1 MKILPFQI
9 PKPGSLALIYQE
21 DKGEL
26 FYDKYHQH
34 SEIQISY
41 IVSGEGTMIIGDT
54 VSPYKEGDIIVIGG
68 GLPHVLKT
76 DSAYGKPSFMQSLF
90 FNMDSFGSDFFN
102 LEEMKSLKSFF
113 KKSENGFKAMS
124 NLTGIRSQFGLLP
137 TASQF
142 ERFVLLLKILNMLS
156 RSRYQTLS
164 GFIPKG
170 RLSNDDG
177 NRISDVMSYS
187 IEHFREHISLGQV
200 SEVASMSKN
209 AFCRYFKKRT
219 NKTYIQFLNEL
230 RVEQASKLLLS
241 RPDLTIAE
249 IAEQCGFQN
258 ISNFNR
264 QFKGIKNMTPSQTQ
278 KIS

>member
-1 MKILPFQI
+1 
-9 PKPGSLALIYQE
+9 
-21 DKGEL
+21 
-26 FYDKYHQH
+26 
-34 SEIQISY
+34 
-41 IVSGEGTMIIGDT
+41 
-54 VSPYKEGDIIVIGG
+54 
-68 GLPHVLKT
+68 
-76 DSAYGKPSFMQSLF
+76 
-90 FNMDSFGSDFFN
+90 
-102 LEEMKSLKSFF
+102 
-113 KKSENGFKAMS
+113 
-124 NLTGIRSQFGLLP
+124 
-137 TASQF
+137 
-142 ERFVLLLKILNMLS
+142 
-156 RSRYQTLS
+156 
-164 GFIPKG
+164 
-170 RLSNDDG
+170 
-177 NRISDVMSYS
+177 
-187 IEHFREHISLGQV
+187 QV

>member
-1 MKILPFQI
+1 
-9 PKPGSLALIYQE
+9 
-21 DKGEL
+21 
-26 FYDKYHQH
+26 
-34 SEIQISY
+34 
-41 IVSGEGTMIIGDT
+41 
-54 VSPYKEGDIIVIGG
+54 
-68 GLPHVLKT
+68 
-76 DSAYGKPSFMQSLF
+76 
-90 FNMDSFGSDFFN
+90 
-102 LEEMKSLKSFF
+102 
-113 KKSENGFKAMS
+113 
-124 NLTGIRSQFGLLP
+124 
-137 TASQF
+137 
-142 ERFVLLLKILNMLS
+142 
-156 RSRYQTLS
+156 
-164 GFIPKG
+164 
-170 RLSNDDG
+170 
-177 NRISDVMSYS
+177 
-187 IEHFREHISLGQV
+187 V